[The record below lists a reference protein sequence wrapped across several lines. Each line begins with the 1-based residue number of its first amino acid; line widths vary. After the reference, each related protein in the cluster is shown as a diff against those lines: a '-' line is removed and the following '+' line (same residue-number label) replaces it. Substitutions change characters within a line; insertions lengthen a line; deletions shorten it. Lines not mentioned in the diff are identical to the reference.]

1 MATATCFRCGEA
13 KDGPLIK
20 CPACEVTPGNDPER
34 ALSLALSELLATPAQ
49 LGQYAREIVSS
60 RRPSV
65 PLERIQAA
73 RQALADPN
81 LPNILGRYFATT
93 KPECSPPDAQP
104 QKASQ
109 PASLNEAISLGRLA
123 EAPLLRNPF
132 VVLGVSIRDDR
143 AKILGAAEQKSLEQ
157 DPEECRRA
165 KGTLTNPRTRL
176 SAEVAWLPG
185 VSPKRA
191 GQLLERLR
199 TAPRSIPDEAGL
211 PVLAHCNLTEAAI
224 YSLGPKSSAEDAIHF
239 IDSLTALSESLD
251 LEEILKEIN
260 EDRSVSGFPEVGSA
274 DLVEGEMRDRK
285 RALVLSIKDSLNQLP
300 SEVLLRTLTDVVS
313 EATDHGTIHAPE
325 LIDELVD
332 GYALEVQGT
341 LENGIANLQ
350 SLISSAERVAESG
363 ESAVAAYI
371 DQIEH
376 CVSAW
381 DRIAQPI
388 QLSAKARGIDHDL
401 SIKAAGMIRGLLLN
415 LFNNHDMLE
424 TAQRLVGLLE
434 KLFANVTQVSE
445 LVEQDSG
452 ALIDIKIKR
461 EKAQTEREKSHAEW
475 AKAITFAADVGFVF
489 KDRLSVDPSGIQW
502 RSSKWPLESITAV
515 RWGGTRHSINGIPTG
530 SVYKIGIATENGAS
544 EIEVLRKGTYAGFTA
559 ALWRAVCVRLMLE
572 ACEVLGKGRK
582 VKFGEI
588 EVDDTTVTLIRRKVF
603 GADERVPLELC
614 KSQVW
619 TQNGRF
625 YVGVVGDKKLYA
637 SASYIQDWNTHL
649 LEHMIRTL
657 FKKNA
662 TKLSEV
668 FE

>member
-1 MATATCFRCGEA
+1 MSGHM
-13 KDGPLIK
+13 
-20 CPACEVTPGNDPER
+20 
-34 ALSLALSELLATPAQ
+34 
-49 LGQYAREIVSS
+49 
-60 RRPSV
+60 
-65 PLERIQAA
+65 
-73 RQALADPN
+73 
-81 LPNILGRYFATT
+81 
-93 KPECSPPDAQP
+93 SPP
-104 QKASQ
+104 AS
-109 PASLNEAISLGRLA
+109 SNEAISLGHLA

-143 AKILGAAEQKSLEQ
+143 AKILEAAEQKSLEQ
-157 DPEECRRA
+157 DPEECRKA
-165 KGTLTNPRTRL
+165 KGTLTNPRRRL

-199 TAPRSIPDEAGL
+199 TAPCSIPEEAGL

-224 YSLGPKSSAEDAIHF
+224 YSLGQKSRAEDAIHF

-251 LEEILKEIN
+251 REEILKEIN
-260 EDRSVSGFPEVGSA
+260 EDRAVSGFPEVGSA
-274 DLVEGEMRDRK
+274 DLVEGEMRDRR

-300 SEVLLRTLTDVVS
+300 SQVLLRTLTDVVS
-313 EATDHGTIHAPE
+313 EATEHGTIHAPE

-371 DQIEH
+371 DQIEY

-415 LFNNHDMLE
+415 LFNKHDMLE
-424 TAQRLVGLLE
+424 TAQRLAGLLE
-434 KLFANVTQVSE
+434 KLFANVAQVSE
-445 LVEQDSG
+445 LAEQDSG

-461 EKAQTEREKSHAEW
+461 EKARTEREKNHAEW
-475 AKAITFAADVGFVF
+475 AKAITFAAGVGFVF

-502 RSSKWPLESITAV
+502 RSAKWPLESITAV
-515 RWGGTRHSINGIPTG
+515 RWGGKWHSIKDCLKFTPTG
-530 SVYKIGIATENGAS
+530 WVYKIGIATENGAS
-544 EIEVLRKGTYAGFTA
+544 EIEVLSKETYAGFTA
-559 ALWRAVCVRLMLE
+559 ALWRAVCVRLMRE

-582 VKFGEI
+582 LKFGEI
-588 EVDDTTVTLIRRKVF
+588 EVDDTTVTLIRREVF

-614 KSQVW
+614 KAQVW
-619 TQNGRF
+619 TRNGRF

-662 TKLSEV
+662 TNLSEV
-668 FE
+668 LE